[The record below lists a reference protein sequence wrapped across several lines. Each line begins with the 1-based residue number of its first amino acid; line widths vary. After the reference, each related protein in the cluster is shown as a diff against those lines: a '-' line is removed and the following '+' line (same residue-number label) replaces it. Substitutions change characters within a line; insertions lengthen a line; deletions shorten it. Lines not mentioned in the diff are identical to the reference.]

1 VRDQPRS
8 RQHSPNSWP
17 LAREHAFSVRMIVTL
32 MGQKGGVGKS
42 TTAICLAVAAFQ
54 RGQSTLLVDA
64 DPQGTLRTWS
74 EVAAENQFPAP
85 TVISMGASM
94 HRPGQL
100 ETVAKNYD
108 WTFIDCP
115 PRHGDVQRSALMITD
130 LAIVPCGPSASDVW
144 ALSSSLELIQSARTL
159 RESLQACIVI
169 TRKQPRTALGKE
181 ARNVLEKS
189 GLTVLSSELFYRVA
203 YQEALAA
210 GTGVTGQ
217 GRRRDPAACEVQA
230 LFEEVEKLVYA
241 EKESGCYPT
250 QAVAGA

>member
-1 VRDQPRS
+1 
-8 RQHSPNSWP
+8 
-17 LAREHAFSVRMIVTL
+17 MIVTL

-42 TTAICLAVAAFQ
+42 TTAICLGMAAFE
-54 RGQSTLLVDA
+54 RGLSTLLVDA

-74 EVAAENQFPAP
+74 EVAAENQRSVP
-85 TVISMGASM
+85 TVVSMGASM

-100 ETVAKNYD
+100 DAVAKAYD

-115 PRHGDVQRSALMITD
+115 PRNGDVQRSALMITD
-130 LAIVPCGPSASDVW
+130 LAILPCGPSASDVW
-144 ALSSSLELIQSARTL
+144 ALSTSLELIRSARQL

-169 TRKQPRTALGKE
+169 TRKQPRTALGKD
-181 ARNVLEKS
+181 ARAVLEKS
-189 GLTVLSSELFYRVA
+189 ELVVLESELLYRVA

-217 GRRRDPAACEVQA
+217 GRRRDAAAGDVQR

-241 EKESGCYPT
+241 EKKSGCFPAQT
-250 QAVAGA
+250 FASA

>member
-1 VRDQPRS
+1 
-8 RQHSPNSWP
+8 
-17 LAREHAFSVRMIVTL
+17 MIVTL

-42 TTAICLAVAAFQ
+42 TIAICLGMEALR
-54 RGQSTLLVDA
+54 RGHNTLLVDA
-64 DPQGTLRTWS
+64 DPQGTVRTWS
-74 EVAAENQFPAP
+74 EVAAENQQPAP
-85 TVISMGASM
+85 TVVAMGASM

-100 ETVAKNYD
+100 DVVAKNYD
-108 WTFIDCP
+108 FTFIDCP

-144 ALSSSLELIQSARTL
+144 ALTSSLELIEAARSL

-169 TRKQPRTALGKE
+169 SRKQPRTSLGRD
-181 ARNVLEKS
+181 ARAVLESS

-210 GTGVTGQ
+210 GTGVS
-217 GRRRDPAACEVQA
+217 GRRRDAAALEVQR

-241 EKESGCYPT
+241 EKKSGCYPAQT
-250 QAVAGA
+250 FASA